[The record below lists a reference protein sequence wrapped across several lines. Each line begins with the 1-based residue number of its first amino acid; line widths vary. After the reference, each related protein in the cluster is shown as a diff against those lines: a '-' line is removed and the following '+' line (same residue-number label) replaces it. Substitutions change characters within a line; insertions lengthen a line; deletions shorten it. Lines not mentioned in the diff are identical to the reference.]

1 MLLKYMY
8 SCLSE
13 TVLNKYCWCDHRQ
26 DITAMKNNAD
36 DVSSNA
42 CLMEAADMQTCGF
55 FYAEIISQQLLI
67 KCGYKLFE
75 YSLNCIG
82 GWLTCIFEENFRNSN
97 VYSYPALIIA
107 NMVFAQ

>member
-1 MLLKYMY
+1 
-8 SCLSE
+8 
-13 TVLNKYCWCDHRQ
+13 
-26 DITAMKNNAD
+26 MKNNAD

-42 CLMEAADMQTCGF
+42 CVMEAADMQTCGF

-82 GWLTCIFEENFRNSN
+82 G
-97 VYSYPALIIA
+97 
-107 NMVFAQ
+107 